1 MLFGSCDLKEVYVYC
16 DVFEYVVGYLLVKR
30 KDQGEF
36 GFIFGKVKV
45 VFLYGYI
52 IFCFEFCVVV
62 LLIEIV

>member
-16 DVFEYVVGYLLVKR
+16 DVFEYVIVVVGYLLVKR
-30 KDQGEF
+30 KDQEEF

-52 IFCFEFCVVV
+52 IFCFEFCVDMYC
-62 LLIEIV
+62 